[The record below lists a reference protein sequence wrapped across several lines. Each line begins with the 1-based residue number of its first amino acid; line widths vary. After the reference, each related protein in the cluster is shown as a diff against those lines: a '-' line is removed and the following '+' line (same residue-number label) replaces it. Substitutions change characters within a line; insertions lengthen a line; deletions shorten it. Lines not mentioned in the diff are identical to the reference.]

1 MGVAEVEEVV
11 PRCSGFS
18 EARLEAVRQLAGG
31 DTNYINRVGQFLIIL
46 GHLLED
52 AGYTCFCSSL
62 ATERGGRRPHCR
74 DPAVLTSPVV
84 VMLLLLLLNSCF

>member
-1 MGVAEVEEVV
+1 MGVAEEEEEV

-18 EARLEAVRQLAGG
+18 EARLEAVRQYLLAGG

-52 AGYTCFCSSL
+52 VGGEMTS
-62 ATERGGRRPHCR
+62 ATLGRKKWTT
-74 DPAVLTSPVV
+74 AT
-84 VMLLLLLLNSCF
+84 